1 MQPLTPSIAHAHVVQ
16 LKESEGLA
24 VETSTY
30 VTLFKARVM
39 KAAYMRLGV
48 EGVCVC
54 VYFPCLINWKAVFA
68 IDFEKCV
75 CVCLR
80 EMECSFNVLI

>member
-39 KAAYMRLGV
+39 KAAYEAG
-48 EGVCVC
+48 GGGCVCVC
-54 VYFPCLINWKAVFA
+54 VLSLF
-68 IDFEKCV
+68 D
-75 CVCLR
+75 
-80 EMECSFNVLI
+80 